1 MSADTAQQAE
11 NSAATATRLE
21 RAPVDNSASASGSGT
36 NTSSSHLLPVNVTYL
51 SEDGDQGAAS
61 PQVLMQSSTTSLEQL
76 AEATTLR
83 WEAKANRAAARQ
95 ADEAEPE
102 DIAARRKAAKQRL
115 EASRF
120 QHTAELTQAQ
130 IFLSTSLDTQCRF
143 LAHLK
148 QDTQGQYSRLQR
160 WIASEDMFSEGETVV
175 DSLGALFDRYYEI
188 HYKELQLKAEE
199 AYCRVAVTLRDG
211 DLKTVEG
218 HDDSEWDSSH
228 NKITRTLH
236 TDPRVCTLFACFIQ
250 KAARAMRMRITD
262 RQFAQFRDLKCN
274 RNQFQTDVALVLSV
288 LVRQII
294 LDAPNLRRM

>member
-1 MSADTAQQAE
+1 MNVPNGYDGAPFSGSPTTTPSTHLLNCENNMSADTAQQAE

-120 QHTAELTQAQ
+120 HHTAELAQAQ
-130 IFLSTSLDTQCRF
+130 IFLSMSLDSQCRC

-148 QDTQGQYSRLQR
+148 QDTEEQYSRPQR
-160 WIASEDMFSEGETVV
+160 WIASASEGM
-175 DSLGALFDRYYEI
+175 LWMR
-188 HYKELQLKAEE
+188 
-199 AYCRVAVTLRDG
+199 
-211 DLKTVEG
+211 
-218 HDDSEWDSSH
+218 
-228 NKITRTLH
+228 
-236 TDPRVCTLFACFIQ
+236 PR
-250 KAARAMRMRITD
+250 
-262 RQFAQFRDLKCN
+262 
-274 RNQFQTDVALVLSV
+274 
-288 LVRQII
+288 
-294 LDAPNLRRM
+294 